1 LGENTVIFGLLRA
14 RRTLAP
20 VLLAGALAVTAG
32 ACAPGRVPPPSSPT
46 LSAAAPRYM
55 AGMVNQLRASN
66 GESGLQ
72 MAYDAS
78 AKAQSLA
85 QSMADQHQIFHSSN
99 LASGI
104 DGGWTAIAENVAVA
118 PTVAQA
124 NATLENS
131 PEHRANLLGPYNQV
145 GIGIAQG
152 TDGQVYVAEVMV
164 AR

>member
-1 LGENTVIFGLLRA
+1 VIVGLLRA
-14 RRTLAP
+14 RRALAP
-20 VLLAGALAVTAG
+20 VLAAGALALTAG

-46 LSAAAPRYM
+46 LSASAPRYV

-66 GESGLQ
+66 GEGGLQ

-78 AKAQSLA
+78 AKAQSQA
-85 QSMADQHQIFHSSN
+85 QAMADQRRLFHSSN

-104 DGGWTAIAENVAVA
+104 TGGWTAIAENVAVA

-124 NATLENS
+124 EQTLETS
-131 PEHRANLLGPYNQV
+131 PNHRANLLGPYNQV

-152 TDGQVYVAEVMV
+152 GDGQVYIAEVMV